1 MAAVPYVTLN
11 DLVDNL
17 RFQMTVSG
25 DLAELSGIIH
35 DYQIT
40 HTALLELALTDVM
53 LDLTLK
59 ALTGC
64 VVGLNAD
71 INCYPVGAVDVVCFD
86 LDGNPV

>member
-11 DLVDNL
+11 DLVDNV
-17 RFQMTVSG
+17 RFQMGVSA
-25 DLAELSGIIH
+25 DLSELSGLIH

-40 HTALLELALTDVM
+40 HTALLELALTPIM
-53 LDLTLK
+53 LNALLK

-71 INCYPVGAVDVVCFD
+71 VNCYPVGAIDVICFD